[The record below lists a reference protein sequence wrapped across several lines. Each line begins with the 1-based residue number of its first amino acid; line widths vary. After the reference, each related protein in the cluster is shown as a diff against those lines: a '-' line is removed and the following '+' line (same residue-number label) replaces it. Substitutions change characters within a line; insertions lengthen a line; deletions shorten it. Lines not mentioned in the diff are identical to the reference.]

1 MAAPRVAVL
10 SNYELLTSIF
20 CCLLPWDPASMGRE
34 EVRTGRMQLRDAA
47 LACKAFRGPALAC
60 LWTYLDSLI
69 PLVKV
74 LPNVQL
80 VGNTYSFHGHIPDD
94 CALRKYARHIRV
106 IDLRATLLAPQG
118 TAPTVSPHVY
128 VLMAKELEGK
138 PLFPAL
144 RKVYVQAQA
153 DLTNELAALP
163 LIFAPSVESLTFSG
177 PSIEQAFFESYC
189 FPLAVKEMGSLKH
202 LALKHETLDVPAS
215 VINAIGELQTLE
227 TLDIQLPGSSQI
239 PPDSLIRI
247 GRKLKMLTDL
257 TLDVHFPGHRVVEQA
272 FSVAQGHDIFPVLKT
287 ARVFSRDTHGPCSCI
302 PPSIL
307 SRATTLAIVIP
318 APVRDANHFAS
329 YVKAMKASPSIKN
342 LDLLSGGNRGPV
354 IIDDLDAILPFLGP
368 DLALQSLKFGNMY
381 LSRRPDMT
389 DPFLQLCKQRSA
401 LSKIPSSLRSLT
413 LPAFSTPGPTRFF
426 QRSSI
431 EIFPV
436 LAICLNLE
444 SLSLSVTSTP
454 EQASK
459 SLNSQ
464 RNLKQPKRL
473 SKLRYL
479 AIRDCRESATF
490 TAQEYDDIAQLL
502 DLCFPILET
511 MKPYVDSDIEEAYWK
526 EHWWFIERLRKMYQ
540 KIRVTQQ

>member
-1 MAAPRVAVL
+1 M
-10 SNYELLTSIF
+10 
-20 CCLLPWDPASMGRE
+20 
-34 EVRTGRMQLRDAA
+34 GRMQLRDAA
-47 LACKAFRGPALAC
+47 LACKAFKGPALAC

-94 CALRKYARHIRV
+94 CALREFARHIRV
-106 IDLRATLLAPQG
+106 IDLRATPLTPER

-163 LIFAPSVESLTFSG
+163 LIFAPSVESVTFSG
-177 PSIEQAFFESYC
+177 SSIGQPFFASYC

-239 PPDSLIRI
+239 TPDSLVKV
-247 GRKLKMLTDL
+247 GQKLKTLTDL
-257 TLDVHFPGHRVVEQA
+257 TLDIHFPGHRVAEQA
-272 FSVAQGHDIFPVLKT
+272 FSVAQGHGIFPGLRT

-307 SRATTLAIVIP
+307 SRATTLAIVIS
-318 APVRDANHFAS
+318 APVVDVNHFAS
-329 YVKAMKASPSIKN
+329 YVEAMKTSPSIKS
-342 LDLLSGGNRGPV
+342 LELISGGNFGPIV
-354 IIDDLDAILPFLGP
+354 IDDLEHLLPFFGP
-368 DLALQSLKFGNMY
+368 ELALQSLKFGDMY
-381 LSRRPDMT
+381 LSTKPDIAF
-389 DPFLQLCKQRSA
+389 PFLQLCRQ
-401 LSKIPSSLRSLT
+401 LSTLSETPWSIRSLT
-413 LPAFSTPGPTRFF
+413 LPAFSTPIPDTFF
-426 QRSSI
+426 QRSSVN
-431 EIFPV
+431 IFPII
-436 LAICLNLE
+436 AKYFNLE
-444 SLSLSVTSTP
+444 SLSLSVTSTAK
-454 EQASK
+454 QASELLDFERSRK
-459 SLNSQ
+459 
-464 RNLKQPKRL
+464 RPK

-479 AIRDCRESATF
+479 TIRDCRGSAAF

-502 DLCFPILET
+502 DLCFPNLES
-511 MKPYVDSDIEEAYWK
+511 MKPYADSDIEEAYWK
-526 EHWWFIERLRKMYQ
+526 QHWWFIERLRKMYQ
-540 KIRVTQQ
+540 KLRLSQI